1 LKKKSISFFKKPTL
15 RYEIKKK
22 TKKKQ
27 HLKKGPNI
35 QALIIIKI
43 KNKKLGHVNLHV

>member
-1 LKKKSISFFKKPTL
+1 MKL
-15 RYEIKKK
+15 KKK

-43 KNKKLGHVNLHV
+43 KNKKLGHANLHV

>member
-1 LKKKSISFFKKPTL
+1 MKLKKK
-15 RYEIKKK
+15 KKK
-22 TKKKQ
+22 KNKQ
-27 HLKKGPNI
+27 HLEKGPNI